1 MSRRSAKYDL
11 TQGGILNKLLLV
23 ALPVMGTQ
31 LMQMSY
37 NLTDMFWLGRVGSG
51 AVAASGTAGMFLWL
65 SGAFMMIGRMGAEIG
80 VSQSLG
86 RDDLHHA
93 KRYAQNALCLAALL
107 GIAYA
112 LFLLVLGR
120 PLIGFFNIQEP
131 HVALQA
137 RRYLLIVS
145 AGIPCSFLTSS
156 LTGSFTASG
165 NSRTPFLVNAAGLVC
180 NMILDPLM
188 IFGVNLGIAGAA
200 IATVLSQCVSCLLM
214 LAAMKKDKNRP
225 FERFAFFK
233 RPALRYIR
241 PILKWSVPICIE
253 NMMFTLLSMVT
264 SRFVAGFGTNAM
276 AVSRVGSQIESLTW
290 LIGGGYGS
298 ALTAFTGQ
306 NFGAGKWER
315 IHRGFS
321 LSTAAMF
328 VWGLA
333 VTALVF
339 FFGGFLFSIFLP
351 DPDIVAMGATYLRIL
366 AICQIP
372 QCFEAVAGS
381 SFKGIGRTLPPSV
394 VSVGANLFR
403 VVLTYALSRTS
414 MGLVGIW
421 WGISLSA
428 CLRGLWGFV
437 WYLLYARRLPKQDI
451 QPGYGLMF

>member
-1 MSRRSAKYDL
+1 MSQRSAKYDL

-37 NLTDMFWLGRVGSG
+37 NLTDMFWLGRVGSD

-65 SGAFMMIGRMGAEIG
+65 ASAFMMIGRMGAEIG

-86 RDDLHHA
+86 QNRPHHA
-93 KRYAQNALCLAALL
+93 KRYAQNALSLSMLL
-107 GIAYA
+107 GVVYG
-112 LFLLVLGR
+112 LVLLALSR
-120 PLIGFFNIQEP
+120 PLIGFFNIQEA
-131 HVALQA
+131 HVSLQA
-137 RRYLLIVS
+137 RQYLMIIS
-145 AGIPCSFLTSS
+145 AGIPFSFVASS
-156 LTGSFTASG
+156 LTGSFNASG
-165 NSRTPFLVNAAGLVC
+165 NSRTPFLANAVGLVC
-180 NMILDPLM
+180 NMVLDPLM
-188 IFGVNLGIAGAA
+188 IFGMNLGIAGAA

-233 RPALRYIR
+233 KPSLIYIR
-241 PILKWSVPICIE
+241 PILKWSIPICVE

-306 NFGAGKWER
+306 NYGAGKWTR

-328 VWGLA
+328 VWGVA

-381 SFKGIGRTLPPSV
+381 SFKGIGRTMPPSV
-394 VSVGANLFR
+394 VSICSNIFR
-403 VVLTYALSRTS
+403 VALTYALSLTPL
-414 MGLVGIW
+414 GLGGIW
-421 WGISLSA
+421 WGIAISA
-428 CLRGLWGFV
+428 SVRGMWGFA
-437 WYLLYARRLPKQDI
+437 WYLLYARRLPRQDV
-451 QPGYGLMF
+451 PAGYGLVF